1 MTEDDVGKLCDDF
14 AIKTGWTVQR
24 LEQRRAS
31 RIAEGLPDRR
41 YVIKGLARVWVEL
54 KAPNGRLTQDQYQF
68 ICDELATGGLA
79 VCIDDVQVFAKLMQD
94 ARRGS
99 SSINS
104 ALRDRMKELT
114 DLVALRGFR
123 YKKDGKIKL

>member
-1 MTEDDVGKLCDDF
+1 MGKLCDSF
-14 AIKTGWTVQR
+14 AEKTGWKVQR
-24 LEQRRAS
+24 YEQRRATK
-31 RIAEGLPDRR
+31 ICKGLPDRR

-54 KAPNGRLTQDQYQF
+54 KAPRGRITEDQYAF
-68 ICDELATGGLA
+68 VCDELATGGLA

-123 YKKDGKIKL
+123 RERDSKIKL